1 MKHLLDVNLLIA
13 GIVQTHS
20 LHGQARIWLSG
31 KQIVLC
37 PLVELGFLRI
47 TTNKKSA
54 IGLTMDRATEVLER
68 FALERKAERVPDDL
82 PALESHPRTSDQ
94 VTDHYLANL
103 ALKHG
108 FKLATFDKQLRH
120 PSAELVS

>member
-20 LHGQARIWLSG
+20 QHVQAGIWLSG

-47 TTNKKSA
+47 STNRKSA
-54 IGLTMDRATEVLER
+54 IGLTMDRARDVLES
-68 FALERKAERVPDDL
+68 FAAERKADRIPDDL
-82 PALESHPRTSDQ
+82 LALESHPRTSDQ

-103 ALKHG
+103 AAKHG
-108 FKLATFDKQLRH
+108 FRLATFDKQLRH
-120 PSAELVS
+120 PSAEVVC

>member
-1 MKHLLDVNLLIA
+1 MKHLLDVNLLLA

-20 LHGQARIWLSG
+20 LHVQARNWLTD

-47 TTNKKSA
+47 STNKKSA
-54 IGLTMDRATEVLER
+54 IGLTMDRARDVLES
-68 FALERKAERVPDDL
+68 FAAERKADRISDDL
-82 PALESHPRTSDQ
+82 PVLESHPRTSNQ

-103 ALKHG
+103 AAKHG
-108 FKLATFDKQLRH
+108 IRLATFDKQLSH